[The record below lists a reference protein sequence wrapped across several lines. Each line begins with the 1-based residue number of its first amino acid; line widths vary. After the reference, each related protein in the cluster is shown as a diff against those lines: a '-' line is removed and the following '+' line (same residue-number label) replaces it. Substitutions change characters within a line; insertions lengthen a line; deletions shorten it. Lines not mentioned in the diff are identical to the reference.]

1 MGSVH
6 ELAPSFVGKPAEVG
20 GVSYRI
26 RGLTSDETVGV
37 LEKAPGLA
45 SLLSG
50 TVPEGGLFTD
60 GIRALHPI
68 IAAGCDIEGEDEKRA
83 QALKLPLQLQMQL
96 AGEIVKR
103 TFPDAEGPFGVMAH
117 ALLEMLQ
124 VVNLPTTSPEP
135 LSATSGS

>member
-6 ELAPSFVGKPAEVG
+6 ELAPSAANKPAEVG

-26 RGLTSDETVGV
+26 RGLTSDETVCV
-37 LEKAPGLA
+37 LDMAPSLA
-45 SLLSG
+45 SLLTG
-50 TVPEGGLFTD
+50 VVPEGGVFLD
-60 GIRALHPI
+60 GIRALAPI
-68 IAAGCDIEGEDEKRA
+68 IKYGCDIEGEDEKKA

-103 TFPDAEGPFGVMAH
+103 TFPDADGPFGVMAH

-124 VVNLPTTSPEP
+124 IVNLPTTSPGP